1 MSTTAEGAGAPVGW
15 KAVLTRPVMS
25 WALYDLANTIFSMNI
40 VSLYLSLWVLNV
52 MGGTDATWGYANSL
66 AMVMVFLSAPILG
79 ALSDQAGRRLPFL
92 MVCTIACVGFTA
104 ALGTGGLM
112 MTLVFFVIAN
122 YFFQASL
129 IFYDATLSVVSTPQ
143 TRGIVGGFGVGIGY
157 LGSFTGVL
165 TGLLLLDRI
174 GYVGVFRV
182 TAVLFLL
189 FAVPIFLF
197 VREPKRPGNLR
208 LDPGAIG
215 RALRQV
221 KDTIGHLPRYPG
233 LARFLVGRVFYTD
246 AANTVIIFLGIYTV
260 NEIGFTETGA
270 QVLLLVA
277 ITSAVVGGLGLGMV
291 VDRIGPKHTLN
302 MVLALWAVALVGAVA
317 VPVLGLPMAW
327 FWLIACIAG
336 IALGGDVDGRSP
348 VHAHHGSPEEARGV
362 LWTLQHGRALRGH
375 HRPRDVRVRG
385 GDAGPRPAGRDG
397 EPARLDRNLL
407 PHPQGRG
414 RRGASVGARGPGGSG
429 SLGPRK
435 LVAGLLR
442 LDMHLNEHRLEPG
455 VRPDRIHVR
464 QPHER
469 RYSESTE
476 VDCPLQCGDGRVVLT
491 DCQLIPCQV
500 DRSLAQRRAQS
511 GGDLL
516 GLPGCGEALGTGHEC
531 GRQLRIEPSHLRYA
545 R

>member
-1 MSTTAEGAGAPVGW
+1 MGW

-40 VSLYLSLWVLNV
+40 VSFYLSLWVLNV

-182 TAVLFLL
+182 TALLFLF

-208 LDPGAIG
+208 LDPGALG

-260 NEIGFTETGA
+260 NEIGFTEIGA
-270 QVLLLVA
+270 QVLFLVA
-277 ITSAVVGGLGLGMV
+277 ITSAVVGGLVLGTV
-291 VDRIGPKHTLN
+291 VDRIGPKRTLN
-302 MVLALWAVALVGAVA
+302 MVLALWAVALVGAV
-317 VPVLGLPMAW
+317 VIPVLGLPMAW
-327 FWLIACIAG
+327 FWPIACIAG
-336 IALGGDVDGRSP
+336 IAMGGTWTADRPYMLILAPPKRLGEFYGLYSMVGRFTAIIGP
-348 VHAHHGSPEEARGV
+348 AMFAFVAETLGLGRPAAMGSLLAWIAISYVVLRGV
-362 LWTLQHGRALRGH
+362 DDEERAW
-375 HRPRDVRVRG
+375 
-385 GDAGPRPAGRDG
+385 GPED
-397 EPARLDRNLL
+397 
-407 PHPQGRG
+407 
-414 RRGASVGARGPGGSG
+414 
-429 SLGPRK
+429 
-435 LVAGLLR
+435 LV
-442 LDMHLNEHRLEPG
+442 
-455 VRPDRIHVR
+455 
-464 QPHER
+464 
-469 RYSESTE
+469 
-476 VDCPLQCGDGRVVLT
+476 
-491 DCQLIPCQV
+491 
-500 DRSLAQRRAQS
+500 
-511 GGDLL
+511 
-516 GLPGCGEALGTGHEC
+516 EAE
-531 GRQLRIEPSHLRYA
+531 A
-545 R
+545 

>member
-1 MSTTAEGAGAPVGW
+1 MKPATEGAGAPVGW

-52 MGGTDATWGYANSL
+52 MGGTDATWGYAISL
-66 AMVMVFLSAPILG
+66 TMVMVFLSAPILG

-92 MVCTIACVGFTA
+92 MVCTIVCVGFTA

-157 LGSFTGVL
+157 LGSFIGVL
-165 TGLLLLDRI
+165 TGMLLLDRI

-182 TAVLFLL
+182 TAVLFLF

-221 KDTIGHLPRYPG
+221 NDTIGHLPRYPG
-233 LARFLVGRVFYTD
+233 LGRFLVGRVFYTD

-260 NEIGFTETGA
+260 NEVGFTRRGA
-270 QVLLLVA
+270 EILLLVA
-277 ITSAVVGGLGLGMV
+277 ITSAVVGGLVLGMV
-291 VDRIGPKHTLN
+291 VDRIGPKRTLN
-302 MVLALWAVALVGAVA
+302 AVLALWAVALAGAVA

-336 IALGGDVDGRSP
+336 IALGGTWTADRPYMLILAPPKRLGEFYGLYSMVGRFAAIIGP
-348 VHAHHGSPEEARGV
+348 AMFAFVAETLGLGRPAAMGSLLAWIAISYLIPRGV
-362 LWTLQHGRALRGH
+362 DDEERAW
-375 HRPRDVRVRG
+375 
-385 GDAGPRPAGRDG
+385 GPED
-397 EPARLDRNLL
+397 
-407 PHPQGRG
+407 
-414 RRGASVGARGPGGSG
+414 
-429 SLGPRK
+429 
-435 LVAGLLR
+435 LV
-442 LDMHLNEHRLEPG
+442 
-455 VRPDRIHVR
+455 
-464 QPHER
+464 
-469 RYSESTE
+469 
-476 VDCPLQCGDGRVVLT
+476 
-491 DCQLIPCQV
+491 
-500 DRSLAQRRAQS
+500 
-511 GGDLL
+511 
-516 GLPGCGEALGTGHEC
+516 EAE
-531 GRQLRIEPSHLRYA
+531 A
-545 R
+545 

>member
-1 MSTTAEGAGAPVGW
+1 MKPAAEGAGAPVGW

-40 VSLYLSLWVLNV
+40 VSFYLSLWVLNV

-182 TAVLFLL
+182 TALLFLF

-208 LDPGAIG
+208 LDPGALG

-260 NEIGFTETGA
+260 NEIGFTEIGA
-270 QVLLLVA
+270 QVLFLVA
-277 ITSAVVGGLGLGMV
+277 ITSAVVGGLVLGTV
-291 VDRIGPKHTLN
+291 VDRIGPKRTLN
-302 MVLALWAVALVGAVA
+302 MVLALWAVALVGAV
-317 VPVLGLPMAW
+317 VIPVLGLPMAW
-327 FWLIACIAG
+327 FWPIACIAG
-336 IALGGDVDGRSP
+336 IAMGGTWTADRPYMLILAPPKRLGEFYGLYSMVGRFTAIIGP
-348 VHAHHGSPEEARGV
+348 AMFAFVAETLGLGRPAAMGSLLAWIAISYVVLRGV
-362 LWTLQHGRALRGH
+362 DDEERAW
-375 HRPRDVRVRG
+375 
-385 GDAGPRPAGRDG
+385 GPED
-397 EPARLDRNLL
+397 
-407 PHPQGRG
+407 
-414 RRGASVGARGPGGSG
+414 
-429 SLGPRK
+429 
-435 LVAGLLR
+435 LV
-442 LDMHLNEHRLEPG
+442 
-455 VRPDRIHVR
+455 
-464 QPHER
+464 
-469 RYSESTE
+469 
-476 VDCPLQCGDGRVVLT
+476 
-491 DCQLIPCQV
+491 
-500 DRSLAQRRAQS
+500 
-511 GGDLL
+511 
-516 GLPGCGEALGTGHEC
+516 EAE
-531 GRQLRIEPSHLRYA
+531 A
-545 R
+545 